1 MDELTLLANAL
12 MALDDKLA
20 ACMKCGMCQSVCPVF
35 GETMMEADVTRGK
48 LTLLEKLAHRLI
60 EDPDAVNEKLNRC
73 LLCGSCQAN
82 CPSGVSI
89 LEIFMEARAIV
100 AAYKGLFAPQE
111 GHLPYPVAESETVRF
126 PAEDRRSFPRAGH
139 ARRQQRAGHRHVFP
153 AAASVPRRT
162 PHAAPRQADPQRQ
175 DRRGELPAGKSRCK
189 VAFFPGCMG
198 DKIFTN
204 VSEACLKVFDYHEVG
219 VYLPTN
225 YSCCGIPALSSGDL
239 EGFEKMVMHNVDVLK
254 EGSFD
259 LIVTPCSSCTETI
272 RSLWPKMAGKMPYKY
287 RDAINELSQKAMDIN
302 AFLVDVL
309 KVKPRASGRHGQTK
323 VTYHESCHLLR
334 SLGVSAQPRELIRM
348 NPDYDL
354 VEMKEAD
361 RCCGCGGSFTLSHYD
376 LSRKIGQRK
385 RDNIVASGAE
395 VVATGCPACMMQ
407 LSDMLAHNGD
417 SVTVKHTIEIYADSL
432 KREPPAAR
440 GGYRPLDPP
449 VRGNDSP
456 GPSKAKNGS
465 HAAYAAWEPFLFA
478 WGTPSVVF

>member
-1 MDELTLLANAL
+1 MSDLKKLAKRL
-12 MALDDKLA
+12 MTLDDRII
-20 ACMKCGMCQSVCPVF
+20 ACMKCGMCQAVCPMF
-35 GETMMEADVTRGK
+35 GATMMEADVARGK
-48 LTLLEKLAHRLI
+48 LALVDNLAHEMI
-60 EDPDAVNEKLNRC
+60 ADPEAVADKLGRC
-73 LLCGSCQAN
+73 LLCGSCEAN
-82 CPSGVSI
+82 CPSGVKI
-89 LEIFMEARAIV
+89 MDIFMEAREIV
-100 AAYKGLFAPQE
+100 NTYLGLHPVKKMVFRAL
-111 GHLPYPVAESETVRF
+111 LPYPGLFNFAMRVGAPMQRVIFRSNKDTQNTACAPMLNF
-126 PAEDRRSFPRAGH
+126 MLGDRHIRSLALKPLHAIYGNLDEPRVMG
-139 ARRQQRAGHRHVFP
+139 G
-153 AAASVPRRT
+153 
-162 PHAAPRQADPQRQ
+162 
-175 DRRGELPAGKSRCK
+175 LK

-432 KREPPAAR
+432 K
-440 GGYRPLDPP
+440 
-449 VRGNDSP
+449 
-456 GPSKAKNGS
+456 
-465 HAAYAAWEPFLFA
+465 
-478 WGTPSVVF
+478 

>member
-1 MDELTLLANAL
+1 

-100 AAYKGLFAPQE
+100 ASYKGLSPLKKAIFRTLLPNPKLFGFLLKIGAPFQGLAMRDDNNAQGTATCSPLLRPFLGE
-111 GHLPYPVAESETVRF
+111 
-126 PAEDRRSFPRAGH
+126 
-139 ARRQQRAGHRHVFP
+139 RHMQPLAKQTLSAKIGAVN
-153 AAASVPRRT
+153 S
-162 PHAAPRQADPQRQ
+162 
-175 DRRGELPAGKSRCK
+175 PAGKSRCK

-334 SLGVSAQPRELIRM
+334 SLGAVSYTHL
-348 NPDYDL
+348 
-354 VEMKEAD
+354 
-361 RCCGCGGSFTLSHYD
+361 TL
-376 LSRKIGQRK
+376 
-385 RDNIVASGAE
+385 
-395 VVATGCPACMMQ
+395 P
-407 LSDMLAHNGD
+407 
-417 SVTVKHTIEIYADSL
+417 TIL
-432 KREPPAAR
+432 R
-440 GGYRPLDPP
+440 
-449 VRGNDSP
+449 V
-456 GPSKAKNGS
+456 
-465 HAAYAAWEPFLFA
+465 
-478 WGTPSVVF
+478 

>member
-1 MDELTLLANAL
+1 MSDLKKLAKRL
-12 MALDDKLA
+12 MTLDDRII
-20 ACMKCGMCQSVCPVF
+20 ACMKCGMCQAVCPMF
-35 GETMMEADVTRGK
+35 GATMMEADVARGK
-48 LTLLEKLAHRLI
+48 LALVDNLAHEMI
-60 EDPDAVNEKLNRC
+60 ADPEAVADKLGRC
-73 LLCGSCQAN
+73 LLCGSCEAN
-82 CPSGVSI
+82 CPSGVKI
-89 LEIFMEARAIV
+89 MDIFMEAREIV
-100 AAYKGLFAPQE
+100 NTYLGLHPVKKMVFRAL
-111 GHLPYPVAESETVRF
+111 LPYPGLFNFAMRVGAPMQRVIFRSNKDTQNTACAPMLNF
-126 PAEDRRSFPRAGH
+126 MLGDRHIRSLALKPLHAIYGNLDEPRVMG
-139 ARRQQRAGHRHVFP
+139 G
-153 AAASVPRRT
+153 
-162 PHAAPRQADPQRQ
+162 
-175 DRRGELPAGKSRCK
+175 LK

-198 DKIFTN
+198 DKILPN
-204 VSEACLKVFDYHEVG
+204 VSHACLKVFDYHEVG

-385 RDNIVASGAE
+385 RDNIVSSGAE

-432 KREPPAAR
+432 K
-440 GGYRPLDPP
+440 
-449 VRGNDSP
+449 
-456 GPSKAKNGS
+456 
-465 HAAYAAWEPFLFA
+465 
-478 WGTPSVVF
+478 